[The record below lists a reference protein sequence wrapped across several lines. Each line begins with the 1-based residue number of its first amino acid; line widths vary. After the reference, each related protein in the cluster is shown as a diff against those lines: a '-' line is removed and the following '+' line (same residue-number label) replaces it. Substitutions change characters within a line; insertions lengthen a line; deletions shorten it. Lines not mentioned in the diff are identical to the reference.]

1 MEGEAGVAAR
11 VERDDPA
18 QWVIAAAGRGG
29 SVRFEAPEEAR
40 RIAGEAWVEVR
51 ALSHRE
57 ALERE
62 TLGTWEEYELSD
74 DGRVICAIRR
84 FDLWAMAEYDY
95 AHSVVD
101 FALPELQEDGE
112 ARLRRGREGDAEANA
127 EALAGMAPGLAQW
140 VQECVDAVNLR
151 DTVGRSA
158 LAEAKKNC
166 ARG

>member
-1 MEGEAGVAAR
+1 MEGEAGAAAW
-11 VERDDPA
+11 VERDDLA
-18 QWVIAAAGRGG
+18 QWVIAAAGREG

-40 RIAGEAWVEVR
+40 RLAGEAWVEVR

-62 TLGTWEEYELSD
+62 TLGTWEEYELADS
-74 DGRVICAIRR
+74 GQVICATRR

-95 AHSVVD
+95 ARSVVD
-101 FALPELQEDGE
+101 FALPELQADGQV
-112 ARLRRGREGDAEANA
+112 RLRRGREGDAEGNVA
-127 EALAGMAPGLAQW
+127 ALAEMAPGLAQW

-151 DTVGRSA
+151 DTAGRAA

-166 ARG
+166 ASG

>member
-1 MEGEAGVAAR
+1 MEAGGGVAAR
-11 VERDDPA
+11 VGRDDPG

-40 RIAGEAWVEVR
+40 RLAGEAWVEVR

-74 DGRVICAIRR
+74 DGRVVCAIRR
-84 FDLWAMAEYDY
+84 YDLWAMAEYDY
-95 AHSVVD
+95 AHGVVD
-101 FALPELQEDGE
+101 FALPELQEDGQV
-112 ARLRRGREGDAEANA
+112 RLRRGREGDAEGNM
-127 EALAGMAPGLAQW
+127 EALAAMAPGLAQW

-151 DTVGRSA
+151 DTAGRVA

-166 ARG
+166 ASG